1 MRKYLKRIFLSVSVF
16 IALMSF
22 SCQSNL
28 SEFVEEENVVFSA
41 LKDGVR
47 VMRDSV
53 AMVTVKEFKE
63 MVGSSCSQVEWDFI
77 SQLPD
82 TLQIS
87 IYDGSRPGR
96 FAKLNENNVEMM
108 KSLLAREPIELFNEK
123 QVNTKADSL
132 LDLIQLQRIKN
143 FSETG
148 DGDDD
153 DEENDWTEYRT
164 IQWDI
169 INMTSN
175 LFNDNVTSKLVAT
188 FNYVYNVTKHKV
200 VSVNKPIC
208 DVNEVN
214 NSWDDLFFIWK
225 DEGST
230 AQPMN
235 DGTGIIYSI
244 NGTVEL
250 AVSVDG
256 YEAGFPCIVK
266 RGLNGQ
272 FLVPYD

>member
-1 MRKYLKRIFLSVSVF
+1 MKRIFLSVSVF

-53 AMVTVKEFKE
+53 AVVTVKEFKE

-132 LDLIQLQRIKN
+132 LGLIQLQRIKN

-169 INMTSN
+169 INMTSY
-175 LFNDNVTSKLVAT
+175 LWPKIISSKLVAT

-208 DVNEVN
+208 DVVRVGL
-214 NSWDDLFFIWK
+214 SIDGVIFVWD
-225 DEGST
+225 DEGSV
-230 AQPMN
+230 ASPMN
-235 DGTGIIYSI
+235 DGTGIIYTI
-244 NGTVEL
+244 NGTVRL
-250 AVSVDG
+250 GVSIDG
-256 YEAGFPCIVK
+256 YEVGFPCFSK